1 MAVGRQAEWVVA
13 ESWAFQ
19 ETFAVVVAAAEIVVA
34 GEEIREEFVVAV
46 AVESALGSQ
55 TVAVPVEQ
63 QRAVAGTE
71 EEVAYNT
78 GGL

>member
-1 MAVGRQAEWVVA
+1 MAAGRQAEWVVA

-19 ETFAVVVAAAEIVVA
+19 ETFAVVAAAVGIVAA

-46 AVESALGSQ
+46 APGSQ
-55 TVAVPVEQ
+55 TAVVVAVEQ
-63 QRAVAGTE
+63 QRAAAGTE
-71 EEVAYNT
+71 GEVAYNT

>member
-1 MAVGRQAEWVVA
+1 MAAGRQAEWVVA

-19 ETFAVVVAAAEIVVA
+19 ETFAVVAA

-46 AVESALGSQ
+46 APGSQ
-55 TVAVPVEQ
+55 TAVVVAVEQ
-63 QRAVAGTE
+63 QRAAAGTE
-71 EEVAYNT
+71 GEVAYNT